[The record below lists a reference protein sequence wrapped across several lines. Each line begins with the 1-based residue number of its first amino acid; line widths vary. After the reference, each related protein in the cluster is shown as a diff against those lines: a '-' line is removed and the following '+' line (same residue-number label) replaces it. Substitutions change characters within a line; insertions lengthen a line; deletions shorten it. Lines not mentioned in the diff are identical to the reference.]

1 MSVIGTTRK
10 QPRVFSHDAVA
21 LADLPGCKYNSPE
34 TLAVIAN
41 ADMGTG
47 FDDGETYTAVADG
60 AAATSFK
67 VVVTALN
74 GGITSA
80 TITGCNN
87 VSNLSK
93 DEVISIIWSPRGN
106 QGPNDG
112 SSAFSSFTVATLTST
127 AWDYGCPFTPIWSR
141 FNINQTSNGE
151 TPANYNPLASWRDA
165 DKVRYKCTTD
175 VGECDHVAVKPG
187 ASLYV
192 GYDLESMTVIMESGR
207 QATWSNIP
215 AGSFMPVSV
224 LTVCEAVAA
233 GPNDNDKPTAAE
245 LKTLILATF

>member
-21 LADLPGCKYNSPE
+21 LADLPGCKYNSPQ

-47 FDDGETYTAVADG
+47 FVDGEIYTAVADG

-67 VVVTALN
+67 VEVTANN
-74 GGITSA
+74 GSITSA
-80 TITGCNN
+80 TITGCIN
-87 VSNLSK
+87 VSNLAK
-93 DEVISIIWSPRGN
+93 DQVISIIWSPRN
-106 QGPNDG
+106 QQGPNDG
-112 SSAFSSFTVATLTST
+112 SSAFSSFTVDTLTST
-127 AWDYGCPFTPIWSR
+127 AWDYGCPFTPVWSR
-141 FNINQTSNGE
+141 FQANPSANGQT
-151 TPANYNPLASWRDA
+151 PPNYNPLASWRDA
-165 DKVRYKCTTD
+165 DKVRYKCSTD
-175 VGECDHVAVKPG
+175 LGECDHIAVKPG

-207 QATWSNIP
+207 EATWSNIP

-224 LTVCEAVAA
+224 LTVCEAIAA
-233 GPNDNDKPTAAE
+233 GPNDNDKPTAEE